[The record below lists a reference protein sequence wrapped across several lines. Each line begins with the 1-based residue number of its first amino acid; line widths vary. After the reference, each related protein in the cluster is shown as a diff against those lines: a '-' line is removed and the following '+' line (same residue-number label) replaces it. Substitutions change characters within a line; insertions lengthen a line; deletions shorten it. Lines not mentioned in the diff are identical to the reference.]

1 MSVWSAFWRELMTP
15 DRFEGKPYDAFI
27 NQVGHVAAGV
37 VLAMAGLALGDQVL
51 EKAPNPWLVWPVVA
65 LGYAI
70 LIELSRQKW
79 FGADTV
85 LDSAFVSL
93 GAVLI
98 PASMTMT
105 PSGRWFRVEDWS
117 AGFLFWLACTTLALA
132 AYIYP
137 RLRQAYG
144 GTNDPAE

>member
-15 DRFEGKPYDAFI
+15 DRFEGRPYEAFM

-37 VLAMAGLALGDQVL
+37 VLAMAALALGDQVL
-51 EKAPNPWLVWPVVA
+51 GKAPNPWLVWPVVA

-105 PSGRWFRVEDWS
+105 PSGRWFRVGLVRRFPVL
-117 AGFLFWLACTTLALA
+117 AGLHHTGAGRLYLPATA
-132 AYIYP
+132 ASLW
-137 RLRQAYG
+137 RHQ
-144 GTNDPAE
+144 